1 MVGSEDVAADDS
13 VKLTE
18 LAASGASDIAMSPDG
33 SRIYVARQ
41 GNVIVFDTATGNQV
55 QSWTV
60 GGTLG
65 AMSVSEDGAF
75 LLVLAANGTVVHR
88 VATAT
93 GAVTNFA
100 VPSELLAFD
109 IETTD
114 GTHAIV
120 TFQVPPGVNN
130 GTARSLDFS
139 TGAFTDLSLPGFGG
153 AAHLSESG
161 RYVLAGLHGVGNG
174 PMAVYDSVTDQFI
187 AFGDN
192 TQPDVLH
199 GANFGTQAISEAR
212 GLIAQFNAQSS
223 INIFDLMLDG
233 VRTIEALPIEADA
246 LAFDPTGSLL
256 YMHFADTDEMIV
268 VETTDFTVVDRF
280 QTEAS
285 DVFGSRVGRGA
296 QLHISPDGKHLV
308 LRDPR
313 SGQVVLIDL
322 SVRDNIV
329 NGTTGADALDGGKG
343 DDIYLVD
350 HLGDTVTER
359 AFQGNDRVNAA
370 VDFHLGAGS
379 AVETIAAADLAAT
392 TPLAL
397 SGNELANLLLGN
409 AGNNRLAG
417 GGGDDRIEGGAGND
431 RLDGGAGADVMIG
444 GSGDD
449 VYVVG
454 QAGDQVI
461 DSAGVDTVE
470 ASITYIL
477 GAGIENLTLTGN
489 VSLNGT
495 GNELAN
501 TLTGSNAGALLYG
514 LLGNDR
520 LFGGTGTDFLDGGE
534 GDDMLS
540 DAGGHNTLVGGAGAD
555 TLVSTATDG
564 GNLFASHLYNGFE
577 NLDTL
582 AEVDT
587 LVGGGGND
595 LFWAGFNDSV
605 DGGNGGENT
614 LSLNLQGS
622 AAGVR
627 IDFRPLESGGT
638 VANGTGTIRS
648 ITGLSTIIGSQG
660 NDQITGFSDAAIFPF
675 SGLTLDGRDGNDLLV
690 GGAGGDRLLG
700 ESGADTLRGG
710 DGRDS
715 IFAAGEDYDPAIT
728 DTFRDAL
735 YGEGGDDAL
744 SAGRGDT
751 VDGGEGIDSLFLN
764 LANATAGVTL
774 DIADLATATGV
785 TLFTGTIRNIEVISG
800 LILPNAGNMVNLA
813 GQAGES
819 SLPIFGG
826 TARDVLIGS
835 GFRDQLY
842 GGDGDDELRSGAGND
857 HVEGGAGNDLLAG
870 GAGRDSLFGGTG
882 VDTVSYDDAA
892 SAVTIS
898 LLSNY
903 GTDFANNVD
912 VLNSIENAIGS
923 RFADAITGDNV
934 SNDLYGGEGDD
945 TIDGRG
951 GSDDI
956 FGDAG
961 NDILTG
967 GLGSDVIDGGSGADR
982 MYGGQNNDSYRVDDS
997 ADLIFEN
1004 ADDGVDSVIA
1014 SASHYLFANVEHL
1027 ELAAGAGD
1035 LFGVG
1040 NALGN
1045 MITGNEGSNL
1055 LLGGGGEDVLRGG
1068 GGVDSLF
1075 GESGAD
1081 HLFGDAGIDYLV
1093 GGIGNDILDGGADAD
1108 LLYGEDGD
1116 DTLIGG
1122 DGFVTDIL
1130 VGGAG
1135 SDIFRGNSGLGDYDL
1150 MDGGAGDDHYYVDTP
1165 DDLTFEAVGGGADTV
1180 YANISGAGYYL
1191 YANTENLVLEGN
1203 TPFGVGNALDN
1214 RITGNAANNYLL
1226 GGAGNDTLSGMGGND
1241 VLFGEAGAD
1250 IFVFGR
1256 NNGADVVGD
1265 FQRGSDRIDLSA
1277 YAASNNPGAAAIF
1290 ESLRTNFRQ
1299 VGADGA
1305 IDLGGGNLIVLHNV
1319 TMSELTVDDFIL
1331 TPIPPAVPKLAAI
1344 QDRDFVSLQG
1354 GPDLADIFASSR
1366 SGSSFDH
1373 LAWF

>member
-1 MVGSEDVAADDS
+1 MGNEDMAADDS

-18 LAASGASDIAMSPDG
+18 LAASGASDIAFSPDG
-33 SRIYVARQ
+33 SRVYVARQ
-41 GNVIVFDTATGNQV
+41 NGTVVVFDAATGNQL
-55 QSWTV
+55 QSWSV
-60 GGTLG
+60 GGSLG

-75 LLVLAANGTVVHR
+75 LLVVAGTGAVVHR

-93 GAVTNFA
+93 GAVTSFA
-100 VPSELLAFD
+100 MPTGLLAFD
-109 IETTD
+109 VETTD
-114 GTHAIV
+114 GMIAIV
-120 TFQVPPGVNN
+120 SLSNRSVSNQGLHSFDFGTGTFAALPP
-130 GTARSLDFS
+130 T
-139 TGAFTDLSLPGFGG
+139 GFGS
-153 AAHLSESG
+153 AYLTESG
-161 RYVLAGLHGVGNG
+161 RYVLAAQPDISNG
-174 PMAVYDSVTDQFI
+174 PLVVYDSVTNQI
-187 AFGDN
+187 VAQGDN
-192 TQPDVLH
+192 YQFDAVRD
-199 GANFGTQAISEAR
+199 GFNFGIQAISEER
-212 GLIAQFNAQSS
+212 GLIAQFSYHS
-223 INIFDLMLDG
+223 TINIFDLTVDG
-233 VRTIEALPIEADA
+233 LRTVSANGRVDA
-246 LAFDPTGSLL
+246 LAFDPSGAIL
-256 YMHFADTDEMIV
+256 YYHAIDSGEIV
-268 VETTDFTVVDRF
+268 ALETTSFTEIDRF
-280 QTEAS
+280 QVDTS
-285 DVFGSRVGRGA
+285 SWTGGGGTMGA
-296 QLHISPDGKHLV
+296 QLHISPDGKHMV
-308 LRDPR
+308 YRDPQ
-313 SGQVVLIDL
+313 SGQVTYIDL

-343 DDIYLVD
+343 DDVYLVD

-359 AFQGNDRVNAA
+359 AFQGDDRVNAT

-431 RLDGGAGADVMIG
+431 RLDGGAGTDIMVG

-449 VYVVG
+449 VYIVDRE
-454 QAGDQVI
+454 GDQVI
-461 DSAGVDTVE
+461 DSAGFDTVE
-470 ASITYIL
+470 ASITYTL
-477 GAGIENLTLTGN
+477 GAGIENLVLTGN
-489 VSLNGT
+489 GRLDGI

-501 TLTGSNAGALLYG
+501 IISGSSAGGMLSG
-514 LLGNDR
+514 GLGNDR
-520 LFGGTGTDFLDGGE
+520 LMGGIGNDFLDGGD
-534 GDDMLS
+534 GDDTLLGR
-540 DAGGHNTLVGGAGAD
+540 GGYDTLVGGAGAD
-555 TLVSTATDG
+555 TLTSIGTSA
-564 GNLFASHLYNGFE
+564 LMASHLYNGFE

-582 AEVDT
+582 AEADT
-587 LVGGGGND
+587 LIGGPGAE

-605 DGGNGGENT
+605 DGGAGGENT

-622 AAGVR
+622 ATGVR
-627 IDFRPLESGGT
+627 IDFRPLTTGGT

-660 NDQITGFSDAAIFPF
+660 NDQITGISSAAITPF

-690 GGAGGDRLLG
+690 GGDGGDRLLG
-700 ESGADTLRGG
+700 GSGADTLRGG
-710 DGRDS
+710 DGSDS

-735 YGEGGDDAL
+735 YGEGGDDVL

-774 DIADLATATGV
+774 NIADLATATGV
-785 TLFTGTIRNIEVISG
+785 TLFTGTIRNIEVITG
-800 LILPNAGNMVNLA
+800 LILPNAGNMVDLA

-819 SLPIFGG
+819 SLPVFGG

-835 GFRDQLY
+835 GFRDQFY

-857 HVEGGAGNDLLAG
+857 YVEGGAGNDLLAG

-882 VDTVSYDDAA
+882 IDTVSYDDAA

-912 VLNSIENAIGS
+912 ALNSIENAIGS

-951 GSDDI
+951 GSDNI

-967 GLGSDVIDGGSGADR
+967 GLGSDIIDGGIGADR

-997 ADLIFEN
+997 GDLIFEN
-1004 ADDGVDSVIA
+1004 ADEGVDSVIA

-1045 MITGNEGSNL
+1045 MIDGNEGSNL

-1093 GGIGNDILDGGADAD
+1093 GGIGNDILDGGADTD
-1108 LLYGEDGD
+1108 SLYGEDGD
-1116 DTLIGG
+1116 DTLTGG

-1130 VGGAG
+1130 VGGGG
-1135 SDIFRGNSGLGDYDL
+1135 SDILRGNSGLGDYDL
-1150 MDGGAGDDHYYVDTP
+1150 MDGGAGDDNYYVDTP
-1165 DDLTFEAVGGGADTV
+1165 DDLTFEAVGGGTDTV
-1180 YANISGAGYYL
+1180 YANIAGAGYYL

-1214 RITGNAANNYLL
+1214 RITGSAANNYLL

-1256 NNGADVVGD
+1256 NNGADVIGD

-1290 ESLRTNFRQ
+1290 ESLRMNFRQ

-1344 QDRDFVSLQG
+1344 QDQDFVSLQG
-1354 GPDLADIFASSR
+1354 GPDLADAFASSR
-1366 SGSSFDH
+1366 FGSSFDH
-1373 LAWF
+1373 HAWF